1 MSANSGQV
9 PTDSD
14 PTRPRAQSTNS
25 FASSF
30 KSPRVARFA
39 EATTVNSPIEP
50 PRLSFIA
57 APTNHFRP
65 QPQPSDIGFGYIDDK
80 HTSHV
85 TVEMEDTDYNH
96 LPRGRSEAPLSPP
109 LKSAMKTPGVAPRN
123 FGNIM
128 SPTFREEHVLEKR
141 EIATEKEQAKD
152 IVGPHYRSQLCNSL
166 TCFQKIKTRVRA
178 AKVFLRS
185 INFACSL
192 IVLAMIGTTFAIF
205 NATKKL
211 SPRSNLPPWAVGTS
225 PWPQILLLVIACV
238 SLVFCIAIF
247 WGYFKGGHKRAE
259 KVQTYYTVF
268 AVGFFVFSIIMWG
281 VGAGVLNTTKS
292 NSNGQ
297 DLWGWSCKENKRKEL
312 FAADVDYALVCR
324 LQNWSL
330 VCAVIE
336 IVVELS
342 AIGVYSFVFYRI
354 WSKRKL
360 RKSMAV
366 RDRARSDL
374 YLAQLRSQSAPNTPG
389 LNGPLSPRDGG
400 WRPPVDYYK
409 AGPSV
414 EAGPVEDESTRYV
427 DASQQ
432 PPPPKPFVL
441 QPPPTKGST
450 PKIQQTGFTPLNH
463 SSPTDSRSPSPVQAQ
478 PTEQQQGHF
487 AAAPGEHVYESV
499 PIPGSY
505 ASPLNS
511 PTVASRQMSF
521 PHVSR

>member
-1 MSANSGQV
+1 MSTNDIQA
-9 PTDSD
+9 PTDNSSS
-14 PTRPRAQSTNS
+14 RPRAQSTNS

-39 EATTVNSPIEP
+39 EATTVNSPVDP
-50 PRLSFIA
+50 PRSSFIA

-85 TVEMEDTDYNH
+85 TVEMEDTDNNH
-96 LPRGRSEAPLSPP
+96 LPRGRSDAPLSPP
-109 LKSAMKTPGVAPRN
+109 LKSAMKTPGMAPRN
-123 FGNIM
+123 FGNLM
-128 SPTFREEHVLEKR
+128 SPTFQEEHILEKR
-141 EIATEKEQAKD
+141 ELATEKEQAKD
-152 IVGPHYRSQLCNSL
+152 L
-166 TCFQKIKTRVRA
+166 KIKTRVRA
-178 AKVFLRS
+178 AKMFLRS

-192 IVLAMIGTTFAIF
+192 IVLSMLGTTFAIF
-205 NATKKL
+205 NATKQL
-211 SPRSNLPPWAVGTS
+211 SPRSNLPPWAMGTN
-225 PWPQILLLVIACV
+225 PWPQILLLVIACI
-238 SLVFCIAIF
+238 SMVFCIAIF
-247 WGYFKGGHKRAE
+247 WGYWRGGHKRAE

-268 AVGFFVFSIIMWG
+268 AVGFFAFSVVMWG
-281 VGAGVLNTTKS
+281 IGAGVLNTART

-297 DLWGWSCKENKRKEL
+297 DIWGWSCKENKRKEL
-312 FAADVDYALVCR
+312 FSDVVNYALVCR

-336 IVVELS
+336 IVVELC
-342 AIGVYSFVFYRI
+342 AIGCYSIVFYRI

-389 LNGPLSPRDGG
+389 LNGPFSPRDGG

-409 AGPSV
+409 AGPSI
-414 EAGPVEDESTRYV
+414 EAGLVEDEGVRYV

-432 PPPPKPFVL
+432 PAAPKPFVL

-450 PKIQQTGFTPLNH
+450 P
-463 SSPTDSRSPSPVQAQ
+463 
-478 PTEQQQGHF
+478 
-487 AAAPGEHVYESV
+487 
-499 PIPGSY
+499 
-505 ASPLNS
+505 
-511 PTVASRQMSF
+511 
-521 PHVSR
+521 

>member
-1 MSANSGQV
+1 MNANISQV
-9 PTDSD
+9 PTDGD
-14 PTRPRAQSTNS
+14 PTRPRAQSANS
-25 FASSF
+25 FCSSF
-30 KSPRVARFA
+30 KSPRLARFA

-50 PRLSFIA
+50 PRSSFIA
-57 APTNHFRP
+57 LPTNHFRP

-85 TVEMEDTDYNH
+85 TVEMEDTDNNH
-96 LPRGRSEAPLSPP
+96 LPRGRSDAPLSPP
-109 LKSAMKTPGVAPRN
+109 LKSAMKTPGIAPRN

-128 SPTFREEHVLEKR
+128 SPTFREENVLEKR
-141 EIATEKEQAKD
+141 ELATEKEQAKD
-152 IVGPHYRSQLCNSL
+152 V
-166 TCFQKIKTRVRA
+166 KIKARVRA
-178 AKVFLRS
+178 AKIFLRS

-192 IVLAMIGTTFAIF
+192 IVLSMIGTTFAIF
-205 NATKKL
+205 NATKHL
-211 SPRSNLPPWAVGTS
+211 SARSNLPPWAIGTS
-225 PWPQILLLVIACV
+225 PWPQILLLVIACI
-238 SLVFCIAIF
+238 SMVFCIAIF
-247 WGYFKGGHKRAE
+247 WSYCRGGHKRAE

-268 AVGFFVFSIIMWG
+268 AVGFFAFSIVMWG
-281 VGAGVLNTTKS
+281 IGAGVLNTTRT

-312 FAADVDYALVCR
+312 FAAEVDYALVCR

-336 IVVELS
+336 IVVELC

-414 EAGPVEDESTRYV
+414 EAGITEDEGIRYV
-427 DASQQ
+427 DAFQQ
-432 PPPPKPFVL
+432 PPLPKPFML
-441 QPPPTKGST
+441 QPPPSKGLT
-450 PKIQQTGFTPLNH
+450 PKMQQTGFTPLNYT
-463 SSPTDSRSPSPVQAQ
+463 SPTDSRSPSPIQMQ
-478 PTEQQQGHF
+478 PIEQRQGHF
-487 AAAPGEHVYESV
+487 GAAPGEQVYESV

-505 ASPLNS
+505 GSPLSS
-511 PTVASRQMSF
+511 PAVAPRQMTF
-521 PHVSR
+521 PR